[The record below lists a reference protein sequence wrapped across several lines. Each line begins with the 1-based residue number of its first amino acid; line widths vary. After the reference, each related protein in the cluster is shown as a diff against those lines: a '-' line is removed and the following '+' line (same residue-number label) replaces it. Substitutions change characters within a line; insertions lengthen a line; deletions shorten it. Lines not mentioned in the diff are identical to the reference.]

1 MVSIALIGPDG
12 AGKTTIGRRLEQ
24 LLPMP
29 VKYIYMGVNL
39 DASRVMLPTTR
50 LALALKRARGGRPD
64 MVLTS
69 HSNASKPRPKGL
81 VKRAMAGLKSGLRTA
96 NWLAEEWYRQLI
108 AWRYQR
114 QGYVVIFDRHFFADY
129 YAHDVAGDN
138 RGSPTRRLHGFVL
151 RRFYPRPDLV
161 ICLDAPAEVLYAR
174 KGEGSLEWLD
184 ARRGEYLAMRH
195 VVDHFA
201 VVDASQPLDDVAR
214 DVAAEVLRF
223 VEARGMT
230 RRASGSPGTRPID
243 PEAAV
248 VREGERAA

>member
-12 AGKTTIGRRLEQ
+12 AGKTTIGRRLES
-24 LLPMP
+24 LLSVP

-69 HSNASKPRPKGL
+69 HSNAAKPRPKG
-81 VKRAMAGLKSGLRTA
+81 VGKRGLAGIKSGLRTA
-96 NWLAEEWYRQLI
+96 NWMAEEWFRQAL
-108 AWRYQR
+108 AWKYQR

-129 YAHDVAGDN
+129 YAHDVAGDQ
-138 RGSPTRRLHGFVL
+138 RGSAARRLHGYVL
-151 RRFYPRPDLV
+151 GHFYPKPDLV
-161 ICLDAPAEVLYAR
+161 ICLDAPAEVLHAR
-174 KGEGSLEWLD
+174 KGEGSLEWLE
-184 ARRGEYLAMRH
+184 ARRGEYLAMRD

-214 DVAAEVLRF
+214 EVAAEVERF
-223 VEARGMT
+223 VA
-230 RRASGSPGTRPID
+230 AQGTGAP
-243 PEAAV
+243 
-248 VREGERAA
+248 